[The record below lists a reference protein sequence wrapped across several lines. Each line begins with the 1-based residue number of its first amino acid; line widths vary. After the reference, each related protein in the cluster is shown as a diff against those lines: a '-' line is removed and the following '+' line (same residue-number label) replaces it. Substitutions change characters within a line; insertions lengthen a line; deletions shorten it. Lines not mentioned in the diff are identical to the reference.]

1 MVSASGTF
9 PSAIIHS
16 AAWPAAG
23 PAWGAPSGIF
33 SKVAIA
39 PGRSFFA
46 ARVRAVRKI
55 KSGSEGLTSSSG
67 LSAAQASSIFLACVG
82 SKVSALFEFFE
93 LLELLDFEHSSSKR
107 VMRWISLGKSTWG
120 ESVGFAVEGSCLAGA
135 VGGLVV
141 CCWVEGVRGEQPR
154 AAPRMAVLM
163 VRIRHRS
170 GVGGKEGMG
179 VRMVDVRVG
188 SASG

>member
-1 MVSASGTF
+1 
-9 PSAIIHS
+9 
-16 AAWPAAG
+16 
-23 PAWGAPSGIF
+23 
-33 SKVAIA
+33 
-39 PGRSFFA
+39 
-46 ARVRAVRKI
+46 
-55 KSGSEGLTSSSG
+55 
-67 LSAAQASSIFLACVG
+67 
-82 SKVSALFEFFE
+82 
-93 LLELLDFEHSSSKR
+93 
-107 VMRWISLGKSTWG
+107 MRWISLGKSTWG

-141 CCWVEGVRGEQPR
+141 CCWVEGVRGEHPR

-163 VRIRHRS
+163 VRIRHRN